1 MSCGKR
7 WIVLVMLS
15 FVVGNIA
22 ISGSDNGERPLQK
35 EGHTSYSSDLDAFFK
50 EIDTAYPFLDLKD
63 IRNDWDQSKQDL
75 SKRIQLCKSDTEF
88 LRIVFDAIKCLRDSH
103 LQLTSVTIQIP
114 MPEPEYYPLIGFM
127 PAQDNSVVVM
137 LSPAEYGKGIPIGTT
152 VVSIDGVNAREYLDA
167 RGDELWR
174 EGGCPSPQRARLF
187 AYRIPLRGSKG
198 QMHTIVIRKGLG
210 GATEEIQLGNN
221 TEARG
226 WPHVYHLP
234 NGLTR
239 IGRSFFYK
247 KLSSGVGYMY
257 LRRVDPSITEGI
269 GQAVQ
274 AHPDVKGWI
283 VDLRGNGG
291 GGYDNQLIE
300 QLKQLK
306 RPVAGIIDAGCVSA
320 GETLA
325 RDLRRYAQARLFGT
339 RTAGSSSSKRTW
351 RFPSG
356 IASVVIPTRSRWR
369 IDGKPIEFNGIEP
382 DEEIE
387 PLASD
392 VLKGINTEIRIAES
406 YILQQMDQK
415 QSDS

>member
-1 MSCGKR
+1 MRNPGQWLIR
-7 WIVLVMLS
+7 LLAVLA
-15 FVVGNIA
+15 VGNISLA
-22 ISGSDNGERPLQK
+22 NEARSITESETGRK
-35 EGHTSYSSDLDAFFK
+35 YSSDLEAFFH
-50 EIDTAYPFLDLKD
+50 EIDTTYPFLDLKG
-63 IRNDWDQSKQDL
+63 IRSDWETAKQDL
-75 SKRIQLCKSDTEF
+75 AGRALQCTSDGEF
-88 LRIVFDAIKCLRDSH
+88 LRIVVDAFICLRDSH
-103 LQLTSVTIQIP
+103 LQLTGVNIPIP
-114 MPEPEYYPLIGFM
+114 MPSPEYYPQIGFM
-127 PAQDNSVVVM
+127 PAQGNSVVVM
-137 LSPAEYGKGIPIGTT
+137 LSPTGYGKEIPMGTT
-152 VVSIDGVNAREYLDA
+152 VVSIDGVDAREYLDA

-174 EGGCPSPQRARLF
+174 AGGCPSPQRARLF

-198 QMHTIVIRKGLG
+198 EKHAIVVRSGPQ
-210 GATEEIQLGNN
+210 GATEQIQLEND

-234 NGLTR
+234 AGLVR
-239 IGRSFFYK
+239 VGRSFLYRQ
-247 KLSSGVGYMY
+247 LSSGVGYMY
-257 LRRVDPSITEGI
+257 LRRVDSSVTEGI

-306 RPVAGIIDAGCVSA
+306 RPVAGLIDAGCVSA

-325 RDLRRYAQARLFGT
+325 RDLRQYSQARLFGT

-351 RFPSG
+351 PFPSG

-369 IDGKPIEFNGIEP
+369 ADGKPIEFNGIEP
-382 DEEIE
+382 DQEVE

-392 VLKGINTEIRIAES
+392 VQKGINTEIRVAES
-406 YILQQMDQK
+406 YILKGAEQK
-415 QSDS
+415 QSDF